1 MLQGKS
7 VIRFADLFTLGVTVT
22 RADGHSQIYHDLREI
37 ESHGTTISIKVL
49 FNLLLL
55 KNQLRR
61 DDCEVPFYL
70 DEIESLDDDNRRVI
84 LSEARRLGFIAVT
97 AAPKAV
103 SEVDALYF
111 VQPQNGKIV
120 LRKRHRMG
128 VRRLGAVTA

>member
-1 MLQGKS
+1 M
-7 VIRFADLFTLGVTVT
+7 
-22 RADGHSQIYHDLREI
+22 
-37 ESHGTTISIKVL
+37 
-49 FNLLLL
+49 LL
-55 KNQLRR
+55 KGQLRR

-70 DEIESLDDDNRRVI
+70 DEIESLDDDNRREI

-111 VQPQNGKIV
+111 VQPRNGKIV

-128 VRRLGAVTA
+128 VKRSDEATPK